1 MDETKKQENTEA
13 GEASAEAPTPETQ
26 AEPVTETTP
35 AEADNTQTVGK
46 EASSAADN
54 SSPEI
59 SNETTPTAES
69 TDNEVTENS
78 SSSEAPTSE
87 EAPAEEKKSKKE
99 KPKKEKKPSDFDAK
113 EMIETIKSFVMV
125 PLHKAGMMYIGI
137 FAGVTLILGLLLG
150 TFFFMLGV
158 ILTAWSVYFFRDP
171 ARVVPQEEGLI
182 VASADGL
189 VTEVSQNVA
198 LPTELDNAETK
209 DTSYTKISVFLS
221 VLDVH
226 VNRVPVAGEIK
237 QIKYNK
243 GKFLNAANDKASSEN
258 ERSATLIKMADG
270 REIAVVQIAGLVARR
285 IVNELKEGDTVK
297 TGQRLGIIRFGSR
310 VDVYVPA
317 NSAVKVIE
325 GQKTVAGETVLAD
338 LKSSGE
344 LPAGVAE

>member
-1 MDETKKQENTEA
+1 MDETKQQENVEATETPTEA
-13 GEASAEAPTPETQ
+13 PAPETS
-26 AEPVTETTP
+26 TETP
-35 AEADNTQTVGK
+35 AETDSSPVK
-46 EASSAADN
+46 EDASSDN
-54 SSPEI
+54 SSATEATESP
-59 SNETTPTAES
+59 AEKAAD
-69 TDNEVTENS
+69 DNVAEENGSPSDS
-78 SSSEAPTSE
+78 SASE
-87 EAPAEEKKSKKE
+87 EAPTEEKSAEEKKTKE

-113 EMIETIKSFVMV
+113 EMVETIKSFVMV

-137 FAGVTLILGLLLG
+137 FAGVTFILGLLLG

-158 ILTAWSVYFFRDP
+158 ILTAWCVYFFRDP
-171 ARVVPQEEGLI
+171 TRVVPQEEGLM

-189 VTEVSQNVA
+189 VTEVSQNVT
-198 LPTELDNAETK
+198 LPAELDQAETK
-209 DTSYTKISVFLS
+209 DASYTKISIFLS

-226 VNRVPVAGEIK
+226 VNRVPVAGEVK

-285 IVNELKEGDTVK
+285 IVNELKEGEAVK

-325 GQKTVAGETVLAD
+325 GQKMVAGETVLAD
-338 LKSSGE
+338 LKTSGE
-344 LPAGVAE
+344 LPTGVAE